1 MTSPEMRRRS
11 YEIRAV
17 ADDDGRTI
25 TGLAV
30 PFDTETE
37 IIPGFREKIARGAI
51 NLDTMPALFYRHSE
65 PIGVI
70 TAMSE
75 QPDGLMIEA
84 RVSDTALGRDAS
96 TLARDGAI
104 KSLSIGFFERE
115 YTDSTTED
123 GATLRTQTAI
133 DLREVSL
140 VPVPAYE
147 DAKITAVREA
157 QTPTNPT
164 TPTTTTKGNPM
175 TDQITRA
182 DLDTLADAST
192 DLARR
197 LSLLE
202 ATGTASAPAP
212 TETRSAGELLQAAV
226 NGDETA
232 RNALAPF
239 VGRAVN
245 TTTAADGRINEPTF
259 VRDLVRLIDNANPL
273 MSLFSTGSLPAD
285 GNVLEFARLKA
296 NTLTV
301 TAQATEGA
309 TLPTGS
315 VETEVAT
322 ATVKTYG
329 GGSVI
334 TRQTID
340 RARTNVLDL
349 TLRGMAIE
357 AGKRLATDFAAF
369 FENTVK
375 GQNAKKISVTKGAAH
390 MEWADIL
397 AMMLDASERYEDLAM
412 SCDGLIVK
420 REVFTAL
427 AGLTDKSGRPLLT
440 VTGNAGSNTIG
451 TVSASGRYIDLDG
464 LKVVTNRHLTAT
476 GMGTDIVGAFY
487 NADALRVYSSGLA
500 SLQDVGVLDL
510 TNTFSVYQYAAMADE
525 IPNALIPLSMTDH
538 L

>member
-17 ADDDGRTI
+17 ADGDGRTI

-30 PFDTETE
+30 PYETEIE

-70 TAMSE
+70 TAMNE
-75 QPDGLMIEA
+75 QTDGLMIEA
-84 RVSDTALGRDAS
+84 RVSDTALGRDAA

-104 KSLSIGFFERE
+104 KSLSIGFFERD
-115 YTDSTTED
+115 YTDTTTED
-123 GATLRTQTAI
+123 GATLRTQTSI
-133 DLREVSL
+133 DLREISL

-147 DAKITAVREA
+147 AAKITAVREA
-157 QTPTNPT
+157 TIPTPTHNP
-164 TPTTTTKGNPM
+164 TKGNTAM

-273 MSLFSTGSLPAD
+273 MRLFSTGALPAD

-301 TAQATEGA
+301 TEQTAEGA
-309 TLPTGS
+309 ALPTGS

-357 AGKRLATDFAAF
+357 AGKRLAIDFAAF
-369 FENTVK
+369 FEKTVK
-375 GQNAKKISVTKGAAH
+375 GQNEKKISANKDAQH

-427 AGLTDKSGRPLLT
+427 ASLTDKSDRPLLT
-440 VTGNAGSNTIG
+440 VTGNTGSNTIG

-464 LKVVTNRHLTAT
+464 LKVITNRHLTAT
-476 GMGTDIVGAFY
+476 GMGTNIVGAFY
-487 NADALRVYSSGLA
+487 NADALRVYSSNLA

-525 IPNALIPLSMTDH
+525 IPNALIPLHMADT

>member
-11 YEIRAV
+11 YEVRAV

-37 IIPGFREKIARGAI
+37 IIPGFREKIARGAV

-75 QPDGLMIEA
+75 QADGLMIEA
-84 RVSDTALGRDAS
+84 RVSDTALGRDAA

-104 KSLSIGFFERE
+104 KCLSIGFFERE
-115 YTDSTTED
+115 YTDETTDD
-123 GATLRTQTAI
+123 GATLRTQHSI

-140 VPVPAYE
+140 VPIPAYE

-157 QTPTNPT
+157 QTPTPT
-164 TPTTTTKGNPM
+164 TNTKGTPM

-182 DLDTLADAST
+182 DIDELADAST

-202 ATGTASAPAP
+202 ATGTAAAPTP
-212 TETRSAGELLQAAV
+212 TETRSAGDLLRAAV
-226 NGDETA
+226 EGDESA
-232 RNALAPF
+232 RAALAPF

-245 TTTAADGRINEPTF
+245 TTTAADARIDEPTF

-273 MSLFSTGSLPAD
+273 MQLFASGPLPAD
-285 GNVLEFARLKA
+285 GNTLEYARLKA
-296 NTLTV
+296 NTLSV
-301 TAQATEGA
+301 TEQATEGA
-309 TLPTGS
+309 TLPTGG
-315 VETEVAT
+315 VETEVET
-322 ATVKTYG
+322 CKVKTYG

-334 TRQTID
+334 TRQTIE

-349 TLRGMAIE
+349 TLRGLAIE
-357 AGKRLATDFAAF
+357 AGKNLASEFAKF
-369 FENTVK
+369 FEKTVK
-375 GQNAKKISVTKGAAH
+375 GQNAKAIVNTKQVNDLK
-390 MEWADIL
+390 WADIL
-397 AMMLDASERYEDLAM
+397 GIMLDASERFEDIAM
-412 SCDGLIVK
+412 ACDGLIVNRK
-420 REVFTAL
+420 TFAAL
-427 AGLTDKSGRPLLT
+427 ASLEDKSGRPLLT
-440 VTGNAGSNTIG
+440 VTGNNGSNTIG
-451 TVSASGRYIDLDG
+451 TVSAAGRYINLDG
-464 LKVVTNRHLTAT
+464 LKVVTNRHLTDSE
-476 GMGTDIVGAFY
+476 MGAGVVGAFY
-487 NADALRVYSSGLA
+487 NSEALRVYKSGLA
-500 SLQDVGVLDL
+500 SLQDTGVLDL
-510 TNTFSVYQYAAMADE
+510 TQTFSVYQYAAMADE
-525 IPNALIPLSMTDH
+525 IPSALVPLKLSYH

>member
-1 MTSPEMRRRS
+1 MTSHEMRRRS
-11 YEIRAV
+11 YAIRAV
-17 ADDDGRTI
+17 AADDGRTI

-51 NLDTMPALFYRHSE
+51 NLDTQPALFYRHSE

-84 RVSDTALGRDAS
+84 RISDTALGRDAA

-147 DAKITAVREA
+147 DAKITDVREA
-157 QTPTNPT
+157 QTPTTP

-273 MSLFSTGSLPAD
+273 MRLFSTGPLPAD

-301 TAQATEGA
+301 TEQTAEGA

-369 FENTVK
+369 FEKTVK
-375 GQNAKKISVTKGAAH
+375 EQNAKKISATKGAGH

-427 AGLTDKSGRPLLT
+427 AGLTDKSGRPILT

-464 LKVVTNRHLTAT
+464 LKVVTNRYLTAT

-487 NADALRVYSSGLA
+487 NADALRVYSSSLA

-525 IPNALIPLSMTDH
+525 IPNALIPLHMEDH

>member
-1 MTSPEMRRRS
+1 MTSPEMHRRS
-11 YEIRAV
+11 YEVRAV

-25 TGLAV
+25 AGLAV

-37 IIPGFREKIARGAI
+37 IIPGFREKIARGAV

-75 QPDGLMIEA
+75 HADGLMIEA
-84 RVSDTALGRDAS
+84 RVSDTALGRDAA

-115 YTDSTTED
+115 YTDETTDD
-123 GATLRTQTAI
+123 GATLRTQHSI

-157 QTPTNPT
+157 QTPT
-164 TPTTTTKGNPM
+164 TPTTTTTKGTPM

-182 DLDTLADAST
+182 DIDELADAST

-202 ATGTASAPAP
+202 ATGTAAAPTP
-212 TETRSAGELLQAAV
+212 TETRSAGDLLRAAV
-226 NGDETA
+226 EGDESA
-232 RNALAPF
+232 RAALAPF

-245 TTTAADGRINEPTF
+245 TTTAADARINEPTF

-273 MSLFSTGSLPAD
+273 MQLFATGPLPAE
-285 GNVLEFARLKA
+285 GNTLEYARLKA
-296 NTLTV
+296 NTLSV
-301 TAQATEGA
+301 KEQTAEGA
-309 TLPTGS
+309 TLPTGG

-334 TRQTID
+334 TRQVIE
-340 RARTNVLDL
+340 RSRTNVLDL
-349 TLRGMAIE
+349 TLRGLAIE
-357 AGKRLATDFAAF
+357 AGKNLASEFAKF
-369 FENTVK
+369 FETTVK
-375 GQNAKKISVTKGAAH
+375 GQAAQKISVKKGAAH

-397 AMMLDASERYEDLAM
+397 SMMLDASERFEDLAM
-412 SCDGLIVK
+412 SCDGLIVN
-420 REVFTAL
+420 RATF
-427 AGLTDKSGRPLLT
+427 AGLASLADKSGRPLLT

-487 NADALRVYSSGLA
+487 NSEALRVYKSGLA

-510 TNTFSVYQYAAMADE
+510 TQTFSVYQYAAMADE
-525 IPNALIPLSMTDH
+525 IPSALIPLHMTDH

>member
-30 PFDTETE
+30 PFETETE

-84 RVSDTALGRDAS
+84 RVSDTALGRDAA

-140 VPVPAYE
+140 VPIPAYE

-157 QTPTNPT
+157 QTPT
-164 TPTTTTKGNPM
+164 TPTTNTTKGTPM

-182 DLDTLADAST
+182 DLDALADAST

-212 TETRSAGELLQAAV
+212 TETRSAGALIQAAV

-239 VGRAVN
+239 VGRAAN
-245 TTTAADGRINEPTF
+245 TTTAADARINEPTF

-273 MSLFSTGSLPAD
+273 MSLFSTGPLPAD
-285 GNVLEFARLKA
+285 GNTLEYARLKA
-296 NTLTV
+296 NTLSV
-301 TAQATEGA
+301 TEQANEGA
-309 TLPTGS
+309 TLPTGGI
-315 VETEVAT
+315 ETEVANC
-322 ATVKTYG
+322 TVKTYG

-334 TRQTID
+334 TRQVIE

-349 TLRGMAIE
+349 TLRGLAIE
-357 AGKRLATDFAAF
+357 AGKNLASEFAKF
-369 FENTVK
+369 FEKTVK
-375 GQNAKKISVTKGAAH
+375 GQNAKAIMSTKLAN
-390 MEWADIL
+390 ELKWADIL
-397 AMMLDASERYEDLAM
+397 GIMLDASERFEDIAM
-412 SCDGLIVK
+412 ACDGLIVN
-420 REVFTAL
+420 RETFAAL
-427 AGLTDKSGRPLLT
+427 ASLEDKSGRPLLT
-440 VTGNAGSNTIG
+440 VTGNNGSNTIG
-451 TVSASGRYIDLDG
+451 TVSAAGRYINLDG

-476 GMGTDIVGAFY
+476 GMGEGAVGAFY
-487 NADALRVYSSGLA
+487 NSEALRVYTSGLA
-500 SLQDVGVLDL
+500 SLQDTGVLDL
-510 TNTFSVYQYAAMADE
+510 TQTFSVYQYAAMADE
-525 IPNALIPLSMTDH
+525 IPSALVPLKLSSH

>member
-11 YEIRAV
+11 YEVRAI

-51 NLDTMPALFYRHSE
+51 NLGTMPALFYRHSE

-84 RVSDTALGRDAS
+84 RVSDTALGRDAA

-147 DAKITAVREA
+147 DAKITAVRES
-157 QTPTNPT
+157 TNPT

-301 TAQATEGA
+301 NEQTAEGS

-369 FENTVK
+369 FEKTVK
-375 GQNAKKISVTKGAAH
+375 GQNEKKISANKDAQH

-464 LKVVTNRHLTAT
+464 LKVITNRHLTAS
-476 GMGTDIVGAFY
+476 GMGDNIVGAFY
-487 NADALRVYSSGLA
+487 NADALRVYSSSLA

-525 IPNALIPLSMTDH
+525 IPNALIPLHMAAR

>member
-11 YEIRAV
+11 YEVRAV

-30 PFDTETE
+30 PFDTEIE
-37 IIPGFREKIARGAI
+37 IIPGFREKIARGAV
-51 NLDTMPALFYRHSE
+51 NLDIMPALFYRHSE

-75 QPDGLMIEA
+75 HADGLMIEA
-84 RVSDTALGRDAS
+84 RVSDTALGRDAA

-115 YTDSTTED
+115 YTDETTDD
-123 GATLRTQTAI
+123 GATLRTQHSI

-157 QTPTNPT
+157 QTPA
-164 TPTTTTKGNPM
+164 TPTTTTTKGIPM

-182 DLDTLADAST
+182 DIDELADAST

-212 TETRSAGELLQAAV
+212 TETRSAGDLLRAAV
-226 NGDETA
+226 DGDESA
-232 RNALAPF
+232 RAALAPF

-245 TTTAADGRINEPTF
+245 TTTAADARISEPTF

-273 MSLFSTGSLPAD
+273 MQLFATGTLPAE
-285 GNVLEFARLKA
+285 GNTLEYARLKA

-301 TAQATEGA
+301 TEQTAEGA
-309 TLPTGS
+309 TLPTGG
-315 VETEVAT
+315 VETEVET
-322 ATVKTYG
+322 CKVRTYG

-334 TRQTID
+334 TRQTIE

-349 TLRGMAIE
+349 TLRGLAIE
-357 AGKRLATDFAAF
+357 AGKNLASEFAKF
-369 FENTVK
+369 FESTVK
-375 GQNAKKISVTKGAAH
+375 GQAAKKISVNKGAAH
-390 MEWADIL
+390 MEWADVL
-397 AMMLDASERYEDLAM
+397 SMMLDASERFEDLAM
-412 SCDGLIVK
+412 ACDGLIVN
-420 REVFTAL
+420 RAVFTAL

-451 TVSASGRYIDLDG
+451 TVSASGRYMDLDG

-487 NADALRVYSSGLA
+487 NSEALRVYKSGLA
-500 SLQDVGVLDL
+500 SLQDTGVLDL
-510 TNTFSVYQYAAMADE
+510 TQTFSVYQYAAMADE
-525 IPNALIPLSMTDH
+525 IPSALIPLQMSDQ

>member
-30 PFDTETE
+30 PFETETE

-84 RVSDTALGRDAS
+84 RVSDTALGRDAA

-140 VPVPAYE
+140 VPIPAYE

-157 QTPTNPT
+157 QTPT
-164 TPTTTTKGNPM
+164 TPTTNTTKGTPM

-212 TETRSAGELLQAAV
+212 TETRSAGALIQAAV

-245 TTTAADGRINEPTF
+245 TTTAADARINEPTF

-273 MSLFSTGSLPAD
+273 MSLFSTGPLPAD
-285 GNVLEFARLKA
+285 GNTLEYARLKA
-296 NTLTV
+296 NTLSV
-301 TAQATEGA
+301 TEQANEGV
-309 TLPTGS
+309 TLPTGGI
-315 VETEVAT
+315 ETEVANC
-322 ATVKTYG
+322 AVKTYG

-334 TRQTID
+334 TRQVIE

-349 TLRGMAIE
+349 TLRGLAIE
-357 AGKRLATDFAAF
+357 AGKNLASEFAKF
-369 FENTVK
+369 FEKTVK
-375 GQNAKKISVTKGAAH
+375 GQNAKAIVSTKLAN
-390 MEWADIL
+390 ELKWADIL
-397 AMMLDASERYEDLAM
+397 GIMLDASERFEDIAM
-412 SCDGLIVK
+412 ACDGLIVN
-420 REVFTAL
+420 RETFAAL
-427 AGLTDKSGRPLLT
+427 ASLEDKSGRPLLT
-440 VTGNAGSNTIG
+440 VTGNNGSNTIG
-451 TVSASGRYIDLDG
+451 TVSAAGRYINLDG

-476 GMGTDIVGAFY
+476 GMGEGAVGAFY
-487 NADALRVYSSGLA
+487 NSEALRVYTSGLA
-500 SLQDVGVLDL
+500 SLQDTGVLDL
-510 TNTFSVYQYAAMADE
+510 TQTFSVYQYAAMADE
-525 IPNALIPLSMTDH
+525 IPSALVPLKLSSH

>member
-11 YEIRAV
+11 YEVRAV
-17 ADDDGRTI
+17 ADGDGRTI

-37 IIPGFREKIARGAI
+37 IIPGFREKIARGAV
-51 NLDTMPALFYRHSE
+51 NLDIMPALFYRHSE

-84 RVSDTALGRDAS
+84 RVSDTSLGRDAA

-123 GATLRTQTAI
+123 GATLRTQTSI

-140 VPVPAYE
+140 VPIPAYE
-147 DAKITAVREA
+147 DAKIAAVREA
-157 QTPTNPT
+157 T
-164 TPTTTTKGNPM
+164 TPTPTPNTPKGTPAM

-202 ATGTASAPAP
+202 ATGTAAAPAP

-226 NGDETA
+226 NGDESA
-232 RNALAPF
+232 RTALAPF

-245 TTTAADGRINEPTF
+245 TTSAADGRINEPTF

-273 MSLFSTGSLPAD
+273 MGLFSAGSLPAD

-301 TAQATEGA
+301 TVQASEGA
-309 TLPTGS
+309 ALPTGS

-357 AGKRLATDFAAF
+357 AGKRLATDFAEF
-369 FENTVK
+369 FEKTVK
-375 GQNAKKISVTKGAAH
+375 GQESKKISVNKQPET
-390 MEWADIL
+390 MTWADVL
-397 AMMLDASERYEDLAM
+397 AMMLDASERYEDIAM
-412 SCDGLIVK
+412 SCDGLIVN
-420 REVFTAL
+420 RAVFTSL

-440 VTGNAGSNTIG
+440 VTGNTGSNTIG

-464 LKVVTNRHLTAT
+464 LKVVTNRYLTGT
-476 GMGTDIVGAFY
+476 GMGTGIVGAFY
-487 NADALRVYSSGLA
+487 NSEALRVYSSGLA

-525 IPNALIPLSMTDH
+525 IPNALIPLHMTDH

>member
-1 MTSPEMRRRS
+1 MTSLEMRRRS

-17 ADDDGRTI
+17 ADGDGRTI
-25 TGLAV
+25 TGIAV

-51 NLDTMPALFYRHSE
+51 NLDTMPALFYRHWE

-75 QPDGLMIEA
+75 QADGLMIEA
-84 RVSDTALGRDAS
+84 RLSDTALGRDAA
-96 TLARDGAI
+96 TLACDGAI

-115 YTDSTTED
+115 YTDATTED
-123 GATLRTQTAI
+123 GATLRTQTSI
-133 DLREVSL
+133 DLREISL
-140 VPVPAYE
+140 VPIPAYE

-157 QTPTNPT
+157 TNPN
-164 TPTTTTKGNPM
+164 TTKGITSM

-273 MSLFSTGSLPAD
+273 MGLFSTGALPAD

-301 TAQATEGA
+301 TEQTTEGA
-309 TLPTGS
+309 ALPTGS

-369 FENTVK
+369 FEKTVN
-375 GQNAKKISVTKGAAH
+375 GQASKKISVKKQPGNMA
-390 MEWADIL
+390 WSDIL

-427 AGLTDKSGRPLLT
+427 AGLTDKSDRPLLT
-440 VTGNAGSNTIG
+440 VTGNTGSNTIG
-451 TVSASGRYIDLDG
+451 TVSASGRYINLDG
-464 LKVVTNRHLTAT
+464 LKVITNRHLTAT

-487 NADALRVYSSGLA
+487 NSEALRVYSSGLA

-525 IPNALIPLSMTDH
+525 IPNAIIPLHMAGT

>member
-17 ADDDGRTI
+17 ADGDGRTI

-30 PFDTETE
+30 PYETETE

-75 QPDGLMIEA
+75 QADGLMIEA
-84 RVSDTALGRDAS
+84 RVSDTALGRDAA

-104 KSLSIGFFERE
+104 KSLSIGFFERD
-115 YTDSTTED
+115 YTDTTTED
-123 GATLRTQTAI
+123 GATLRTQTSI
-133 DLREVSL
+133 DLREISL

-157 QTPTNPT
+157 PTPTPTHNP
-164 TPTTTTKGNPM
+164 TKGNTVM

-245 TTTAADGRINEPTF
+245 TTTSADGRINEPNF

-273 MSLFSTGSLPAD
+273 MRLFSTGTLPAD
-285 GNVLEFARLKA
+285 GNIIEFARLKA

-301 TAQATEGA
+301 TEQTTEGA

-369 FENTVK
+369 FEKTVK
-375 GQNAKKISVTKGAAH
+375 GQNAKKITVNKLATA
-390 MEWADIL
+390 MDWADIL

-412 SCDGLIVK
+412 SCDGLIV
-420 REVFTAL
+420 RRDIFTAL

-440 VTGNAGSNTIG
+440 VTGNAGSNSIG
-451 TVSASGRYIDLDG
+451 TVSASGRYINLDG
-464 LKVVTNRHLTAT
+464 LTVVTNRHLTAT
-476 GMGTDIVGAFY
+476 GMGDGVVGAFY
-487 NADALRVYSSGLA
+487 NTDALRVYSSGLA

-525 IPNALIPLSMTDH
+525 IPSALIPLQMNNH

>member
-17 ADDDGRTI
+17 ADGDGRTI

-30 PFDTETE
+30 PYETETE

-70 TAMSE
+70 TAMNE
-75 QPDGLMIEA
+75 QTDGLMIEA
-84 RVSDTALGRDAS
+84 RVSDTALGRDAA

-104 KSLSIGFFERE
+104 KSLSIGFFERD
-115 YTDSTTED
+115 YTDTTTED
-123 GATLRTQTAI
+123 GATLRTQTSI
-133 DLREVSL
+133 DLREISL

-157 QTPTNPT
+157 T
-164 TPTTTTKGNPM
+164 TPTSTPTSTKGNTAM

-273 MSLFSTGSLPAD
+273 MRLFSVGSLPAD
-285 GNVLEFARLKA
+285 GNILEFARLKA

-301 TAQATEGA
+301 TEQAAEGA
-309 TLPTGS
+309 ALPTGS

-369 FENTVK
+369 FEKTVK
-375 GQNAKKISVTKGAAH
+375 GQNEKKISANKDAQH

-464 LKVVTNRHLTAT
+464 LKVITNRHLTAS
-476 GMGTDIVGAFY
+476 GMGDNIVGAFY
-487 NADALRVYSSGLA
+487 NADALRVYSSSLA

-525 IPNALIPLSMTDH
+525 IPNALIPLHMAAR